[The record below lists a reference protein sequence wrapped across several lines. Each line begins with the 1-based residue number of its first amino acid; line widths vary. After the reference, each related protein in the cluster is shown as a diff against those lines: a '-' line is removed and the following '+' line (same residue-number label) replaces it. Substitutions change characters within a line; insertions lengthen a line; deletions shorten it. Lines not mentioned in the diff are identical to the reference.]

1 MKWLISV
8 VCLVLA
14 TGLTTAR
21 ADDRMAIAVE
31 GAYLLA
37 FENDFRRVL
46 SFTRGGTV
54 SEVGSGEQHRSY
66 TSGLGAWEQTG
77 PNQVVARIVDFNFDR
92 DSGAPTGT
100 GLKVYTLTFEGLE
113 NGRFEGLSGSFSG
126 QQFAFGQDPLN
137 PTEPPVRSFGRAF
150 TGQRIPGK

>member
-1 MKWLISV
+1 MKWLLSV

-14 TGLTTAR
+14 TELATAR

-31 GAYLLA
+31 GAYLLIQ
-37 FENDFRRVL
+37 ENDSQRVL

-54 SEVGSGEQHRSY
+54 SEVGSGEQRRGY
-66 TSGLGAWEQTG
+66 TSGLGTWEQTG
-77 PNQVVARIVDFNFDR
+77 PNQVVARIIDFNFDL

-100 GLKVYTLTFEGLE
+100 ALIVYTLTFEGLE
-113 NGRFEGLSGSFSG
+113 QGRFQRFSGSFSG
-126 QQFAFGQDPLN
+126 QQFALGQNPLN
-137 PTEPPVRSFGRAF
+137 PTEPAVRSFGRAF